1 MLGVFDTSE
10 VNYSDLTD
18 ILTPALIGSYRVGT
32 AQVLHKH
39 VTGGLDE
46 SNYNVLFCLFMKVDA
61 SIEGEQALS

>member
-32 AQVLHKH
+32 VQVLHKD
-39 VTGGLDE
+39 VTGGLDKG
-46 SNYNVLFCLFMKVDA
+46 NYNANAVFFYY
-61 SIEGEQALS
+61 EGEQAPS